1 MHAELPLFE
10 ATFRALGSHCRIVS
24 DVEHSLLDSVHR
36 LEDLE
41 ARWSRF
47 ISTSE
52 VSQLNACSGDWVD
65 VSDITRRLISR
76 ACEASERTSGV
87 MNPLLLK
94 AMVEL
99 GYDRSHELLDA
110 ADSDIEPGTPFARD
124 HWVAPVAS
132 HIEIEGGRVRLPIG
146 SAFDPGGVGKGLAA
160 DILMEDLLGAGAK
173 WALVSLGGDLRFGGD
188 ELLRRGWETHIEH
201 PGNPGH
207 VWGSVRIS
215 SGALATSSTMSRR
228 WHHQGVQ
235 RHHLLNPAT
244 GRPASG
250 SRLAATV
257 HADEAWWA
265 DVIAKVLVVD
275 GDVGQRAIDNWGVR
289 ALVFDEEGPID
300 FGLDAVESAAF
311 APT

>member
-24 DVEHSLLDSVHR
+24 DIESSLLDSVHR

-52 VSQLNACSGDWVD
+52 VSLLNASSGDWAE

-76 ACEASERTSGV
+76 ACDASERTAGV
-87 MNPLLLK
+87 MNPLLLN

-99 GYDRSHELLDA
+99 GYDRSHELLDT
-110 ADSDIEPGTPFARD
+110 ADSNVEHDAAFGRD
-124 HWVAPVAS
+124 HWEAPSAS
-132 HIEIEGGRVRLPIG
+132 HIEIEGGRVRIPIG

-160 DILMEDLLGAGAK
+160 DILMEDLLGAGAT

-188 ELLRRGWETHIEH
+188 ELRRRGWETQIEQ
-201 PGNPGH
+201 PGNPGQ
-207 VWGSVRIS
+207 VWGSVRIG
-215 SGALATSSTMSRR
+215 SGALATSSTLSRR
-228 WHHQGVQ
+228 WHHQGAH
-235 RHHLLNPAT
+235 RHHLLDPAT
-244 GRPASG
+244 GRPAVG
-250 SRLAATV
+250 SRIAATV

-265 DVIAKVLVVD
+265 DVIAKVLVID
-275 GDVGQRAIDNWGVR
+275 GEVEQRSIDGWGVK
-289 ALVFDEEGPID
+289 ALVFDEAGPID
-300 FGLDAVESAAF
+300 FGLDAVESPLL